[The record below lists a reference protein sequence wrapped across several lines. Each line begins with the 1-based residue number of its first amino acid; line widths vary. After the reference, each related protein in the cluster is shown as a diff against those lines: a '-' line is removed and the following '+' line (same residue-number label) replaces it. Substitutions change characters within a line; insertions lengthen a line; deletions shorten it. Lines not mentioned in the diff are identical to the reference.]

1 MVMSVGRR
9 LAAAVMGILMV
20 CATAQAAPTSP
31 TEQLRADITALY
43 AALSEHAG
51 QPSDVLD
58 RMFDWRRMAQRALQ
72 DHWARRTDE
81 EREEFTR
88 LFAGVFRRAYVSRAH
103 VIDASKFSYLG
114 DRRDETR
121 GDGRATVATSVLTKR
136 GSSVAVDYV
145 VRWNGE
151 RWRVEDILVERISLV
166 DNYRTQFDT
175 VVARS
180 SYVTLVEKLRAAAK

>member
-1 MVMSVGRR
+1 MASFAGRTC
-9 LAAAVMGILMV
+9 AAAVVAVVIVAAGAV
-20 CATAQAAPTSP
+20 APAATPSP
-31 TEQLRADITALY
+31 TEQIRADIAALY
-43 AALSEHAG
+43 AALSEPGG
-51 QPSDVLD
+51 QASGVLD
-58 RMFDWRRMAQRALQ
+58 RMFDWQRMAQRALQ

-88 LFAGVFRRAYVSRAH
+88 LFAGLFRRAYVSRAH

-114 DRRDETR
+114 DTR
-121 GDGRATVATSVLTKR
+121 GESRATVATRVQTKR
-136 GSSVAVDYV
+136 GSSLAVDYV

-180 SYVTLVEKLRAAAK
+180 SYVSLVEKLRAAAR

>member
-1 MVMSVGRR
+1 MASFTRR
-9 LAAAVMGILMV
+9 IVLAAVMAGV
-20 CATAQAAPTSP
+20 CATAQAAPVTP
-31 TEQLRADITALY
+31 TEQIRADITALY
-43 AALSEHAG
+43 AALSEPGGHA
-51 QPSDVLD
+51 SEVLD
-58 RMFDWRRMAQRALQ
+58 GMFDWRRMAQRALH
-72 DHWARRTDE
+72 DHWARRTEE

-114 DRRDETR
+114 DTR
-121 GDGRATVATSVLTKR
+121 SDARATVATSVRTKR